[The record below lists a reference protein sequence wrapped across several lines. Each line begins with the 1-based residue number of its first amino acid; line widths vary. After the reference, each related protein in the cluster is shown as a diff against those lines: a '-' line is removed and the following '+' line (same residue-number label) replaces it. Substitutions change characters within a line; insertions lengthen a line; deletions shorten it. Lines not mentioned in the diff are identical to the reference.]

1 MSEVTVPNEA
11 SEVEYAIT
19 TSSAGPFIVPFS
31 FFEQQDI
38 KVVKRDDVTN
48 VETELV
54 ITTDWTFNLL
64 DVPADQLGVGYEG
77 GEITLN
83 VALENHTLKIYRDTV
98 IERLTNYPSTGPFA
112 IYLLNNEL
120 SRMIAI
126 MQELEAQAEK
136 YISLPDSA
144 LDSTPWNGSGRAM
157 CNIAESAA
165 DNCAATNRQ
174 VDANGPNW
182 LADNDSEYAV
192 GDELQWNTIFSAANI
207 VIEGNDTTKFFDLMT
222 QFFALIQNRNASEA
236 LFYIRYRYQVD
247 CYSEVTKIANPVY
260 PIRIAGTSAIPFN
273 FMDIAEDIDYT
284 NGNCTVSV
292 GIDIYPQ
299 DANSGDLFIQWGNLS
314 VNTSEP
320 R

>member
-11 SEVEYAIT
+11 NEVEYTIS

-38 KVVKRDDVTN
+38 KVVARDDATDIE
-48 VETELV
+48 VELI
-54 ITTDWTFNLL
+54 ITTDWTFTDLT
-64 DVPADQLGVGYEG
+64 VPAGQEGVGWSG
-77 GEITLN
+77 AEITLN
-83 VALENHTLKIYRDTV
+83 VALANHTLKIYRNTI

-120 SRMIAI
+120 SRHIAI
-126 MQELEAQAEK
+126 MQELEAQKEK

-144 LDSTPWNGSGRAM
+144 LDSTGWDASGRKL
-157 CNIAESAA
+157 CDLAESAGN
-165 DNCAATNRQ
+165 DCAATNRQ

-182 LADNDSEYAV
+182 LADTDVVFAV
-192 GDELQWNTIFSAANI
+192 GAALQWNTIFSASNI
-207 VIEGNDTTKFFDLMT
+207 VIEGNDTTKFFDLLT
-222 QFFALIQNRNASEA
+222 QVFGFLQNRDSAAA
-236 LFYIRYRYQVD
+236 LFHVRYRYQVD
-247 CYSEVTKIANPVY
+247 CYSQITKVLNPSY
-260 PIRIAGTSAIPFN
+260 PVRITGTSAIPFS
-273 FMDIAEDIDYT
+273 FMDIAQDIDYT

-299 DANSGDLFIQWGNLS
+299 DANSANLYIEWGNLA